1 MGRGSRGGRRA
12 QTARQAANE
21 AEGDIEETNDRRK
34 VSPRGGGRGQD
45 RGGNRGGRKNNQE
58 GQDKNSWIY
67 KYHNLERIQYEK
79 VVFTADTEIPELPAA
94 KDRLKEPSKAEFER
108 EMTA

>member
-1 MGRGSRGGRRA
+1 MGRGARGGRRA

-21 AEGDIEETNDRRK
+21 AEGEFEESKGGRK
-34 VSPRGGGRGQD
+34 VSPRGGGRGQ
-45 RGGNRGGRKNNQE
+45 GGGGRGGRKNNQE

-67 KYHNLERIQYEK
+67 KYHNLERPQYEK
-79 VVFTADTEIPELPAA
+79 IVFTAETEIPELPLK
-94 KDRLKEPSKAEFER
+94 KDLLKEPSKADFDR